1 MVFKRLIG
9 LLTIVSIAL
18 LPGCASYQSRS
29 LEDISYCLSDSSSH
43 GISVASKAF
52 DEVDCKTYL
61 DRDVLAAGF
70 QPVQLYIRND
80 SNRNYVFSFDQ
91 LSIPAANPQE
101 VAEKVHTSTKGQAV
115 AAGGTSLAVG
125 TLVTGWPLFLSI
137 AFASIGAPGMVPVF
151 GVFGLFYAGVFG
163 VPAAIAGSK
172 SNKANA
178 KLDQDFAEKA
188 PNSVVIESHSDI
200 NTLFFVPQEDFK
212 EQFNVTFIDAST
224 NAPKTVTVNV
234 CR

>member
-1 MVFKRLIG
+1 MVFKRIIG

-29 LEDISYCLSDSSSH
+29 LEDISYCLSDNSSH

-80 SNRNYVFSFDQ
+80 SNRNYVFSYNR
-91 LSIPAANPQE
+91 LSIPTANPLE
-101 VAEKVHTSTKGQAV
+101 VAEKVHTSTKGQAM

-125 TLVTGWPLFLSI
+125 TVLTGWQTGCLMGFSVLGG
-137 AFASIGAPGMVPVF
+137 IGFIVIPAVS
-151 GVFGLFYAGVFG
+151 LFYAGVFG
-163 VPAAIAGSK
+163 VPAVIAGSK

-178 KLDQDFAEKA
+178 KLDQDFADKA

-212 EQFNVTFIDAST
+212 EQFDVTLIDEAT